1 MTKQE
6 LLSLEHL
13 AIAEETKFVHVHTE
27 DGYIMTVWKEDENIL
42 KYAGS
47 ECYYMP
53 IREEYPDYRII
64 TVEEHNELEKKRDEA
79 IKESVEEYKKE
90 VENKV
95 EE

>member
-27 DGYIMTVWKEDENIL
+27 DGYIMTDWKEDEDIL
-42 KYAGS
+42 KYVGS

-64 TVEEHNELEKKRDEA
+64 TVEEHKELEKQRDEA
-79 IKESVEEYKKE
+79 IKKSA
-90 VENKV
+90 ENKV